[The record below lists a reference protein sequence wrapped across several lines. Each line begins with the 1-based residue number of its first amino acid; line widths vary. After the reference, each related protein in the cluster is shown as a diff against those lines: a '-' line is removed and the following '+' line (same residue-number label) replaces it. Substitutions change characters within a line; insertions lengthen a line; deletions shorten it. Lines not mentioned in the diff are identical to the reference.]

1 MQDCVLIPQV
11 FQNLFEKEHMERHEE
26 RGDDLVSRALKSRNL
41 WLTLT
46 YVGVIL
52 LMARAYA

>member
-1 MQDCVLIPQV
+1 MHP
-11 FQNLFEKEHMERHEE
+11 EPHEE
-26 RGDDLVSRALKSRNL
+26 GGDDLVSRAFKSRSL

-52 LMARAYA
+52 LMAHTYI